1 MPEIG
6 DAFDALMDPDTFVQ
20 AAAGFSGYAGAEIAQ
35 NLIEPHFDAPNE
47 AYGLVVVGT
56 TAAVDVP
63 YGTAVG
69 IGGGAHA
76 VEQAADRLN
85 VRSTIVN
92 LGGN

>member
-1 MPEIG
+1 
-6 DAFDALMDPDTFVQ
+6 MDPETFAN
-20 AAAGFSGYAGAEIAQ
+20 AAAGFGGYAGAEVAQ
-35 NLIEPHFDAPNE
+35 NLIEPHFDAPDE

-63 YGTAVG
+63 YGSAMA

-76 VEQAADRLN
+76 VEQAADRVG
-85 VRSTIVN
+85 VRDTIVN